1 MDKLIELY
9 KVYCLNYW
17 TSDDYATGFELDWI
31 SREIMRSYYYD
42 VDFSSDLFVIIEAK
56 LDPEMFAI

>member
-9 KVYCLNYW
+9 KVYCLNCW

-31 SREIMRSYYYD
+31 PREILRSCYD
-42 VDFSSDLFVIIEAK
+42 VDFRFDLFVIIEAK
-56 LDPEMFAI
+56 LDLEMFSI